1 VGLMSRAKGKVGERE
16 IAAILRE
23 LTGWDVQ
30 RLVRQHDRDCDL
42 DVPGWAAEVK
52 RHATANRG
60 DIAQW
65 WAQAVA
71 QAQET
76 DWLPVLFY
84 RANRHPWRAVWPLA
98 AHLALQSAPMWLSYG
113 WTVKGSVEA
122 WVAAA
127 RELVQARVVMPAS
140 LNRCSRPREAE

>member
-1 VGLMSRAKGKVGERE
+1 VALMSRTKGKVGERE
-16 IAAILRE
+16 IAAILRD

-60 DIAQW
+60 DIALW

-76 DWLPVLFY
+76 DQLPVLFY
-84 RANRHPWRAVWPLA
+84 RANRPRGARSGRWLRTWRYSRHRCGRATTGPWRAASKPW
-98 AHLALQSAPMWLSYG
+98 G
-113 WTVKGSVEA
+113 
-122 WVAAA
+122 AAA
-127 RELVQARVVMPAS
+127 RELAK
-140 LNRCSRPREAE
+140 